1 MDENV
6 VPIVEELQRRL
17 PSTNSLYQ
25 GQGEEEEPST
35 TQNEL
40 AENGTSWDAI
50 FGKIVIIA

>member
-6 VPIVEELQRRL
+6 VPIVQELQRRL